1 MIGSSCDAAAA
12 NAATAVAITTSLRM
26 MGIGWDNLGTV
37 SGSGVWR
44 ATLGISPNFV
54 SNMSKERLYH
64 YEPGT
69 GQRFCSMISTQK
81 HLSGETSKS
90 AKPGN
95 KKNIQIDPYIFKSC
109 SLFDLPNGW
118 IVEKKPRKNMECAGI
133 IDKHYFEPETGK
145 RFHSLRSVE
154 KYLTEGKEHIA
165 TLEAL
170 KAGDNFIVSKPSK
183 SSSSQ
188 KEHVSRKK
196 VETSMLDP
204 SSIPAKIKWVLS
216 GPGGIVWNPFM
227 DDSLVPEF
235 IKQKWSETFVF
246 SIIDRL

>member
-1 MIGSSCDAAAA
+1 
-12 NAATAVAITTSLRM
+12 M
-26 MGIGWDNLGTV
+26 MSIGWENLGTV
-37 SGSGVWR
+37 SGTGVWR
-44 ATLGISPNFV
+44 ATLGISPNLV
-54 SNMSKERLYH
+54 SNIIVQRTISTLLELPQFLMYH

-69 GQRFCSMISTQK
+69 GQRFCSLISIQK

-95 KKNIQIDPYIFKSC
+95 KKKIQIDPYIFKSR

-145 RFHSLRSVE
+145 RFRSLRSVE

-170 KAGDNFIVSKPSK
+170 KAGDNFIPSK

>member
-1 MIGSSCDAAAA
+1 MQ
-12 NAATAVAITTSLRM
+12 
-26 MGIGWDNLGTV
+26 
-37 SGSGVWR
+37 
-44 ATLGISPNFV
+44 
-54 SNMSKERLYH
+54 YH
-64 YEPGT
+64 YEPGA
-69 GQRFCSMISTQK
+69 GQRFCSLISIQK

-109 SLFDLPNGW
+109 SLIDLPNGW
-118 IVEKKPRKNMECAGI
+118 IVEKKPHDNMDYAGI
-133 IDKHYFEPETGK
+133 IDKHYFEPETRK
-145 RFHSLRSVE
+145 RFRSPSSVE

-170 KAGDNFIVSKPSK
+170 KAGDNFIPSK

-204 SSIPAKIKWVLS
+204 SSIPSKIKWVLS

>member
-1 MIGSSCDAAAA
+1 MDAKISSQ
-12 NAATAVAITTSLRM
+12 NQNNELQVSTTIYHQFKL
-26 MGIGWDNLGTV
+26 
-37 SGSGVWR
+37 
-44 ATLGISPNFV
+44 PNDWV
-54 SNMSKERLYH
+54 VVRRCRSKRGNRRSHNDKYH

-145 RFHSLRSVE
+145 RSRSLRSVE

-170 KAGDNFIVSKPSK
+170 KAGDNFIPSK

>member
-1 MIGSSCDAAAA
+1 MDAKISSQ
-12 NAATAVAITTSLRM
+12 NQNNELQVSTTLYHQFK
-26 MGIGWDNLGTV
+26 L
-37 SGSGVWR
+37 
-44 ATLGISPNFV
+44 PNDWV
-54 SNMSKERLYH
+54 VVRRCRSKRGNRRSHNDKYH
-64 YEPGT
+64 YESGT
-69 GQRFCSMISTQK
+69 GQRFCSLISIQK
-81 HLSGETSKS
+81 HMSGETSKS

-95 KKNIQIDPYIFKSC
+95 KKN
-109 SLFDLPNGW
+109 
-118 IVEKKPRKNMECAGI
+118 
-133 IDKHYFEPETGK
+133 HYFEPETGK
-145 RFHSLRSVE
+145 RFRSPRSVE
-154 KYLTEGKEHIA
+154 KYLTEGKEHLA

-170 KAGDNFIVSKPSK
+170 KAGDNFIPSR

-196 VETSMLDP
+196 VETSMLDA